1 MFRAVMARFWLDLC
15 PLFFL
20 FNCIFCLDVSQIQVP
35 KNNGVSG
42 VFLVETKTNLYSFNA
57 TTATEACKAM
67 HMRIATKA
75 EVETANKNGLQ
86 TCRFGW
92 VEEQIAVIPRT
103 EKSEKCGKNSLGVS
117 VWRADISKLFDVYC
131 FKSEGPDAQ
140 FETTTSRRPE
150 TTTEGGGTQ
159 LNNYSSKTTHPS
171 SIQPT
176 TSPARSLHPYTSTP
190 SISFAVNTSSTTLIT
205 PSLSSISGS
214 SQATPS
220 PQSLSSLRTLTKFS
234 TSSPSLTSHSST
246 HSFFQLTS
254 TTTHQPVLSQTPTP
268 NRPSIRAVPKALVIL
283 SVILLLLVAAL
294 GAAWYLK
301 IKRGQRFPS
310 WTRMRPKQITDT
322 EMWRHNIILQ
332 IEQDPDLP

>member
-1 MFRAVMARFWLDLC
+1 MARLWLDLC

-20 FNCIFCLDVSQIQVP
+20 FNCIFCLDVSQIKVP
-35 KNNGVSG
+35 ENGVSG
-42 VFLVETKTNLYSFNA
+42 VFLVKTETNIYSFNA
-57 TTATEACKAM
+57 TTATEACKAI

-75 EVETANKNGLQ
+75 EVETANKNGFQ

-103 EKSEKCGKNSLGVS
+103 EKSEKCGKNSLGIS
-117 VWRADISKLFDVYC
+117 VWRADISKMFDVYC

-140 FETTTSRRPE
+140 FETTTSGRPE

-159 LNNYSSKTTHPS
+159 LNNYSIKTTHPS

-176 TSPARSLHPYTSTP
+176 TSPATSLHPYTSTP

-205 PSLSSISGS
+205 PSLSSLSGS

-220 PQSLSSLRTLTKFS
+220 PQSLSSLRTLTKSS
-234 TSSPSLTSHSST
+234 TSYPSLTSHSST
-246 HSFFQLTS
+246 HSILQLTS
-254 TTTHQPVLSQTPTP
+254 TKTHQPLLSPTPAP
-268 NRPSIRAVPKALVIL
+268 NRPSITALVIL

-294 GAAWYLK
+294 GAGCYLK

-310 WTRMRPKQITDT
+310 WTRMRPKQIIET
-322 EMWRHNIILQ
+322 EMWRQNLILQ